1 MALDPQ
7 HPILALARSKGV
19 LRTRDV
25 DAAGQSRVTL
35 AQLLREG
42 QLAQLGRG
50 LYALPDRPLSEYG
63 ALAEVATKS
72 TLGVVEGTKL
82 SDVAGQ
88 SLREIEQVS
97 NELAALINSIST
109 STQVQTDMASEVAS
123 VMEDI
128 LKITVQTTEG
138 TRLTANSIAQLTGL
152 TSDLRGSVAGF
163 KL

>member
-1 MALDPQ
+1 M
-7 HPILALARSKGV
+7 
-19 LRTRDV
+19 
-25 DAAGQSRVTL
+25 
-35 AQLLREG
+35 E
-42 QLAQLGRG
+42 
-50 LYALPDRPLSEYG
+50 
-63 ALAEVATKS
+63 KS
-72 TLGVVEGTKL
+72 TLGVVEGAKL

-128 LKITVQTTEG
+128 LQITVQTTEG

-152 TSDLRGSVAGF
+152 ASDLKGSVAGF